1 MICIFWMGLFFF
13 LGFLNII
20 AAIRKENRSANKR
33 IFFANFTLEEA
44 FPGPVKKAEVVAVDD
59 KPWWAGVSL
68 DDIFGLRVGV
78 FEAGRGVLDDG
89 LS

>member
-44 FPGPVKKAEVVAVDD
+44 FPGPVKKSEIVAVNDE
-59 KPWWAGVSL
+59 PRRASVGL

-78 FEAGRGVLDDG
+78 FEAGGGVFDDG